1 MAFSLLIFLGAPLAL
16 AEGADISVDMI
27 VNILPKG
34 IRRVVDTLVNL
45 LIAVFA
51 CLCMRSLVTFIG
63 SNKGVTAVSMTWIKM
78 NWLYYAFFV
87 SFAFLAVVAVVKAVM
102 SALGKNECFDINAE
116 EKEPG
121 KKRRVGGGSGNMKTM
136 IVVILICMLLLFLL
150 KVPVYISM
158 ALTGCALMVA
168 TSGMKWSILTQ
179 YLYTG
184 TNSFTL
190 LAIPLFLL
198 AAKLM
203 NTGGITKKLFAF
215 CMKVVGWL
223 PGGLGHVNILSSVIF
238 AGMSGTA
245 VSDAG
250 GLGAI
255 EIKAMNE
262 HGFDNDF
269 SCCVTAASSTMG
281 PIIPPSIPLVVYATV
296 SGASVGALF
305 MAGIVPGIVMALLM
319 MVVVT
324 IYAIKRH
331 YPRTKFPTFHEFG
344 HALKEGFLP
353 LMAPIILLVGIYG
366 GVFTPTESAAIVV
379 LYSLFLDVVVYRE
392 LSFKKFIAI
401 LKETVRDSL
410 TIALIIAGATFF
422 GYVATR
428 AKIPQ
433 MILTSMTSVVS
444 SKVTLLLIINVFLLI
459 VGCFLETA
467 SAITIVV
474 PLILPL
480 LTAYNIN
487 LTQFGIIMVLNLM
500 IGLLTPPFGLVLFV
514 ISKIGH
520 ISIGRF
526 SKALVPWLGA
536 LLAAL
541 LLVTFIPQLSLWFPT
556 MLGMSV

>member
-1 MAFSLLIFLGAPLAL
+1 MSTNTIVIILL
-16 AEGADISVDMI
+16 V
-27 VNILPKG
+27 
-34 IRRVVDTLVNL
+34 
-45 LIAVFA
+45 
-51 CLCMRSLVTFIG
+51 
-63 SNKGVTAVSMTWIKM
+63 
-78 NWLYYAFFV
+78 
-87 SFAFLAVVAVVKAVM
+87 
-102 SALGKNECFDINAE
+102 
-116 EKEPG
+116 
-121 KKRRVGGGSGNMKTM
+121 
-136 IVVILICMLLLFLL
+136 CMLVMFML
-150 KVPVYISM
+150 KIPVYISM
-158 ALTGCALMVA
+158 ALTGCALMFV
-168 TSGMKWSILTQ
+168 TSGMKWSILSQ

-184 TNSFTL
+184 VNSFTL
-190 LAIPLFLL
+190 LSIPLFLL

-203 NTGGITKKLFAF
+203 NTGSITKKLFAF

-223 PGGLGHVNILSSVIF
+223 PGGLGHVNVLCSVVF

-245 VSDAG
+245 VYDAG
-250 GLGAI
+250 GLGSI

-262 HGFDNDF
+262 NGFDNDF
-269 SCCVTAASSTMG
+269 SCCVTAASSTLG

-305 MAGIVPGIVMALLM
+305 MAGIIPGVVMALLM
-319 MVVVT
+319 MAVVT
-324 IYAIKRH
+324 IYAIIRH
-331 YPRTKFPTFHEFG
+331 YPRTKFPSGSEFL

-379 LYSLFLDVVVYRE
+379 CYSLFLEIVIYKE
-392 LSFKKFIAI
+392 LTFKKFIMV
-401 LKETVRDSL
+401 LKETVRDSI

-433 MILTSMTSVVS
+433 MILTGMTSIVS
-444 SKVTLLLIINVFLLI
+444 NKFMLLIIINIFLLI
-459 VGCFLETA
+459 IGCFLETA

-474 PLILPL
+474 PLIMPL
-480 LTAYNIN
+480 LKAYQIN

-514 ISKIGH
+514 ISKIGN

-526 SKALVPWLGA
+526 SKALVPWLIA

-541 LLVTFIPQLSLWFPT
+541 LLVTFIPQLSLSLPIA
-556 MLGMSV
+556 LGMSV

>member
-1 MAFSLLIFLGAPLAL
+1 MSTNTIVIILL
-16 AEGADISVDMI
+16 V
-27 VNILPKG
+27 
-34 IRRVVDTLVNL
+34 
-45 LIAVFA
+45 
-51 CLCMRSLVTFIG
+51 
-63 SNKGVTAVSMTWIKM
+63 
-78 NWLYYAFFV
+78 
-87 SFAFLAVVAVVKAVM
+87 
-102 SALGKNECFDINAE
+102 
-116 EKEPG
+116 
-121 KKRRVGGGSGNMKTM
+121 
-136 IVVILICMLLLFLL
+136 CMLVMFML
-150 KVPVYISM
+150 KIPVYISM
-158 ALTGCALMVA
+158 ALTGCALMFV
-168 TSGMKWSILTQ
+168 TSGMKWSILSQ

-184 TNSFTL
+184 VNSFTL
-190 LAIPLFLL
+190 LSIPLFLL

-203 NTGGITKKLFAF
+203 NTGSITKKLFAF

-223 PGGLGHVNILSSVIF
+223 PGGLGHVNVLCSVVF

-250 GLGAI
+250 GLGSI

-262 HGFDNDF
+262 NGFDNDF
-269 SCCVTAASSTMG
+269 SCCVTAASSTLG

-305 MAGIVPGIVMALLM
+305 MAGIIPGVVMALLM
-319 MVVVT
+319 MAVVT
-324 IYAIKRH
+324 IYAIIRH
-331 YPRTKFPTFHEFG
+331 YPRTKFPSGSEFL

-379 LYSLFLDVVVYRE
+379 CYSLFLEIVIYKE
-392 LSFKKFIAI
+392 LTLKKFIMV
-401 LKETVRDSL
+401 LKETVRDSI

-433 MILTSMTSVVS
+433 MILTGMTSIVS
-444 SKVTLLLIINVFLLI
+444 NKFMLLIIINIFLLI
-459 VGCFLETA
+459 IGCFLETA

-474 PLILPL
+474 PLIMPL
-480 LTAYNIN
+480 LKAYQIN

-514 ISKIGH
+514 ISKIGN

-526 SKALVPWLGA
+526 SKALVPWLIA

-541 LLVTFIPQLSLWFPT
+541 LLVTFIPQLSLSLPIA
-556 MLGMSV
+556 LGMSV

>member
-1 MAFSLLIFLGAPLAL
+1 MVS
-16 AEGADISVDMI
+16 
-27 VNILPKG
+27 
-34 IRRVVDTLVNL
+34 
-45 LIAVFA
+45 AV
-51 CLCMRSLVTFIG
+51 LFI
-63 SNKGVTAVSMTWIKM
+63 T
-78 NWLYYAFFV
+78 FFV
-87 SFAFLAVVAVVKAVM
+87 LLVLNVPISICLGLS
-102 SALGKNECFDINAE
+102 SAAAILY
-116 EKEPG
+116 
-121 KKRRVGGGSGNMKTM
+121 SGT
-136 IVVILICMLLLFLL
+136 
-150 KVPVYISM
+150 S
-158 ALTGCALMVA
+158 LTIVA
-168 TSGMKWSILTQ
+168 TNIYSGISKFL
-179 YLYTG
+179 
-184 TNSFTL
+184 L
-190 LAIPLFLL
+190 LAIPFFVLSGNIM
-198 AAKLM
+198 AKAGISTRLIRFVD
-203 NTGGITKKLFAF
+203 TCVGHRKGGIANVCIIVACFFGA
-215 CMKVVGWL
+215 
-223 PGGLGHVNILSSVIF
+223 I
-238 AGMSGTA
+238 SGSGPATVA
-245 VSDAG
+245 A
-250 GLGAI
+250 LGAVLI
-255 EIKAMNE
+255 PAMVE
-262 HGFDNDF
+262 RGGFSAPF
-269 SCCVTAASSTMG
+269 STALMATASS
-281 PIIPPSIPLVVYATV
+281 IAIVIPPSIAFVVYASITGV
-296 SGASVGALF
+296 SIGDMF

-392 LSFKKFIAI
+392 LSLKKFIAI

-526 SKALVPWLGA
+526 SRALVPWLGA

>member
-1 MAFSLLIFLGAPLAL
+1 MKLI
-16 AEGADISVDMI
+16 II
-27 VNILPKG
+27 
-34 IRRVVDTLVNL
+34 
-45 LIAVFA
+45 
-51 CLCMRSLVTFIG
+51 
-63 SNKGVTAVSMTWIKM
+63 
-78 NWLYYAFFV
+78 
-87 SFAFLAVVAVVKAVM
+87 
-102 SALGKNECFDINAE
+102 
-116 EKEPG
+116 
-121 KKRRVGGGSGNMKTM
+121 
-136 IVVILICMLLLFLL
+136 VILISMLALFLL

-158 ALTGCALMVA
+158 ALTGCALMMA
-168 TSGMKWSILTQ
+168 TTGMKWSILSQ

-203 NTGGITKKLFAF
+203 NTGGITRKLFAF

-255 EIKAMNE
+255 EIRAMNE
-262 HGFDNDF
+262 NGFDNDF
-269 SCCVTAASSTMG
+269 SCCVTAASSTLG

-305 MAGIVPGIVMALLM
+305 MAGIIPGIVMAFIM

-324 IYAIKRH
+324 IYAVKRH
-331 YPRTKFPTFHEFG
+331 YPRTKVPTAGEFF

-353 LMAPIILLVGIYG
+353 LMAPFILLVGIYG

-379 LYSLFLDVVVYRE
+379 LYSLVLDVFIYRE
-392 LSFKKFIAI
+392 LTMKKFIAI

-433 MILTSMTSVVS
+433 MILASMTSIVS
-444 SKVTLLLIINVFLLI
+444 NKFTLLIIINVFLLI
-459 VGCFLETA
+459 IGCFLETA

-480 LTAYNIN
+480 LAAYDIN
-487 LTQFGIIMVLNLM
+487 LTQFGIVMVLNLM

-514 ISKIGH
+514 ISKIGN

-541 LLVTFIPQLSLWFPT
+541 LLVTFIPRLSLWFPT
-556 MLGMSV
+556 LLGMSV

>member
-1 MAFSLLIFLGAPLAL
+1 MKLI
-16 AEGADISVDMI
+16 II
-27 VNILPKG
+27 
-34 IRRVVDTLVNL
+34 
-45 LIAVFA
+45 
-51 CLCMRSLVTFIG
+51 
-63 SNKGVTAVSMTWIKM
+63 
-78 NWLYYAFFV
+78 
-87 SFAFLAVVAVVKAVM
+87 
-102 SALGKNECFDINAE
+102 
-116 EKEPG
+116 
-121 KKRRVGGGSGNMKTM
+121 
-136 IVVILICMLLLFLL
+136 VILICMLALFLL

-158 ALTGCALMVA
+158 ALTGCALMMA
-168 TSGMKWSILTQ
+168 TTGMKWSILSQ

-203 NTGGITKKLFAF
+203 NTGGITRKLFAF

-255 EIKAMNE
+255 EIRAMNE
-262 HGFDNDF
+262 NGFDNDF
-269 SCCVTAASSTMG
+269 SCCVTAASSTLG

-305 MAGIVPGIVMALLM
+305 MAGIIPGIVMAFI

-324 IYAIKRH
+324 IYAVKRH
-331 YPRTKFPTFHEFG
+331 YPRTKFPTAGEFF

-353 LMAPIILLVGIYG
+353 LMAPFILLVGIYG

-379 LYSLFLDVVVYRE
+379 LYSLVLDVFIYRE
-392 LSFKKFIAI
+392 LTMKKFIAI

-433 MILTSMTSVVS
+433 MILASMTSIVS
-444 SKVTLLLIINVFLLI
+444 NKFTLLIIINVFLLI
-459 VGCFLETA
+459 IGCFLETA

-480 LTAYNIN
+480 LAAYDIN
-487 LTQFGIIMVLNLM
+487 LTQFGIVMVLNLM

-514 ISKIGH
+514 ISKIGN

-541 LLVTFIPQLSLWFPT
+541 LLVTFIPRLSLWFPT
-556 MLGMSV
+556 LLGMSV

>member
-1 MAFSLLIFLGAPLAL
+1 MKLLI
-16 AEGADISVDMI
+16 
-27 VNILPKG
+27 
-34 IRRVVDTLVNL
+34 
-45 LIAVFA
+45 LI
-51 CLCMRSLVTFIG
+51 
-63 SNKGVTAVSMTWIKM
+63 
-78 NWLYYAFFV
+78 
-87 SFAFLAVVAVVKAVM
+87 
-102 SALGKNECFDINAE
+102 
-116 EKEPG
+116 
-121 KKRRVGGGSGNMKTM
+121 
-136 IVVILICMLLLFLL
+136 ILICMLALFLL

-158 ALTGCALMVA
+158 ALTGCTLMMA
-168 TSGMKWSILTQ
+168 TSGMKWSILSQ
-179 YLYTG
+179 YLYAG

-190 LAIPLFLL
+190 LAIPLFLM

-203 NTGGITKKLFAF
+203 NTGGITRKLFAF

-255 EIKAMNE
+255 EIRAMNE

-269 SCCVTAASSTMG
+269 SCCVTAASSTLG

-305 MAGIVPGIVMALLM
+305 MAGIVPGLVMALIM
-319 MVVVT
+319 MAVVAV
-324 IYAIKRH
+324 YAVKRN
-331 YPRTKFPTFHEFG
+331 YPRTPFPTVREYF
-344 HALKEGFLP
+344 HALKEGFFP
-353 LMAPIILLVGIYG
+353 LMAPVILLVGIYG

-379 LYSLFLDVVVYRE
+379 LYSILLDILFYHE
-392 LSFKKFIAI
+392 LTLKKFISI
-401 LKETVRDSL
+401 LRETVRDSL

-433 MILTSMTSVVS
+433 MILTSMTGIVS
-444 SKVTLLLIINVFLLI
+444 NKFTLLIIINVFLLI

-480 LTAYNIN
+480 LTAYHIN
-487 LTQFGIIMVLNLM
+487 LTQFGIIMILNLM

-514 ISKIGH
+514 ISKIGN
-520 ISIGRF
+520 ISIGKF
-526 SKALVPWLGA
+526 SKALLPWLAA
-536 LLAAL
+536 LITAL

-556 MLGMSV
+556 LLGMSV

>member
-1 MAFSLLIFLGAPLAL
+1 MKLI
-16 AEGADISVDMI
+16 II
-27 VNILPKG
+27 
-34 IRRVVDTLVNL
+34 
-45 LIAVFA
+45 
-51 CLCMRSLVTFIG
+51 
-63 SNKGVTAVSMTWIKM
+63 
-78 NWLYYAFFV
+78 
-87 SFAFLAVVAVVKAVM
+87 
-102 SALGKNECFDINAE
+102 
-116 EKEPG
+116 
-121 KKRRVGGGSGNMKTM
+121 
-136 IVVILICMLLLFLL
+136 VILISMLALFLL
-150 KVPVYISM
+150 KVPVHISM
-158 ALTGCALMVA
+158 ALTGCALMMA
-168 TSGMKWSILTQ
+168 TTGMKWSILSQ

-203 NTGGITKKLFAF
+203 NTGGITRKLFAF

-255 EIKAMNE
+255 EIRAMNE
-262 HGFDNDF
+262 NRFDNDF
-269 SCCVTAASSTMG
+269 SCCVTAASSTLG

-305 MAGIVPGIVMALLM
+305 MAGIIPGIVMAFIM

-324 IYAIKRH
+324 IYAVKRH
-331 YPRTKFPTFHEFG
+331 YPRTKFPTAGEFF

-353 LMAPIILLVGIYG
+353 LMAPFILLVGIYG

-379 LYSLFLDVVVYRE
+379 LYSLVLDVFIYRE
-392 LSFKKFIAI
+392 LTMKKFIAI

-433 MILTSMTSVVS
+433 MILASMTSIVS
-444 SKVTLLLIINVFLLI
+444 NKFTLLIIINVFLLI
-459 VGCFLETA
+459 IGCFLETA

-480 LTAYNIN
+480 LAAYDIN
-487 LTQFGIIMVLNLM
+487 LTQFGIVMVLNLM

-514 ISKIGH
+514 ISKIGN

-541 LLVTFIPQLSLWFPT
+541 LLVTFIPRLSLWFPT
-556 MLGMSV
+556 LLGMSV

>member
-1 MAFSLLIFLGAPLAL
+1 M
-16 AEGADISVDMI
+16 
-27 VNILPKG
+27 
-34 IRRVVDTLVNL
+34 
-45 LIAVFA
+45 
-51 CLCMRSLVTFIG
+51 
-63 SNKGVTAVSMTWIKM
+63 KM
-78 NWLYYAFFV
+78 V
-87 SFAFLAVVAVVKAVM
+87 
-102 SALGKNECFDINAE
+102 
-116 EKEPG
+116 
-121 KKRRVGGGSGNMKTM
+121 
-136 IVVILICMLLLFLL
+136 IVVLLICMLALFLL

-158 ALTGCALMVA
+158 ALTGCALMMA
-168 TSGMKWSILTQ
+168 TSGMKWSILSQ

-184 TNSFTL
+184 VNSFTL

-215 CMKVVGWL
+215 CMKMVGWM

-262 HGFDNDF
+262 NGFGNDF
-269 SCCVTAASSTMG
+269 SCCVTAASSTLG

-305 MAGIVPGIVMALLM
+305 MAGIVPGIVMALIM
-319 MVVVT
+319 MAVVT
-324 IYAIKRH
+324 VFAVKRH
-331 YPRTKFPTFHEFG
+331 YPRTPFPSVKDFF
-344 HALKEGFLP
+344 HALKEGILP

-379 LYSLFLDVVVYRE
+379 LYSLFLDVVIYRE
-392 LSFKKFIAI
+392 LTLKKFISL

-433 MILTSMTSVVS
+433 MILNAMTSVVT
-444 SKVTLLLIINVFLLI
+444 SKFMLLIIINIFLLI
-459 VGCFLETA
+459 IGCFLETA

-474 PLILPL
+474 PLVLPL
-480 LTAYNIN
+480 LAAYDIN
-487 LTQFGIIMVLNLM
+487 LTQFGIVMVLNLM

-514 ISKIGH
+514 ISKIGN

-526 SKALVPWLGA
+526 SKALVPWLAA

-541 LLVTFIPQLSLWFPT
+541 LLVTFIPALSLWFPT
-556 MLGMSV
+556 LLGMSV

>member
-1 MAFSLLIFLGAPLAL
+1 
-16 AEGADISVDMI
+16 
-27 VNILPKG
+27 
-34 IRRVVDTLVNL
+34 
-45 LIAVFA
+45 
-51 CLCMRSLVTFIG
+51 
-63 SNKGVTAVSMTWIKM
+63 
-78 NWLYYAFFV
+78 
-87 SFAFLAVVAVVKAVM
+87 
-102 SALGKNECFDINAE
+102 
-116 EKEPG
+116 
-121 KKRRVGGGSGNMKTM
+121 MKTM

-158 ALTGCALMVA
+158 ALTGCALMMA

-223 PGGLGHVNILSSVIF
+223 PGSVIF

-262 HGFDNDF
+262 NGFDNDF

-392 LSFKKFIAI
+392 LSLKKFIAI

-526 SKALVPWLGA
+526 SRALVPWLGA

>member
-1 MAFSLLIFLGAPLAL
+1 MF
-16 AEGADISVDMI
+16 
-27 VNILPKG
+27 
-34 IRRVVDTLVNL
+34 
-45 LIAVFA
+45 
-51 CLCMRSLVTFIG
+51 
-63 SNKGVTAVSMTWIKM
+63 
-78 NWLYYAFFV
+78 
-87 SFAFLAVVAVVKAVM
+87 
-102 SALGKNECFDINAE
+102 
-116 EKEPG
+116 
-121 KKRRVGGGSGNMKTM
+121 
-136 IVVILICMLLLFLL
+136 ML
-150 KVPVYISM
+150 KIPVYISM
-158 ALTGCALMVA
+158 ALTGCALMFV
-168 TSGMKWSILTQ
+168 TSGMKWSILSQ

-184 TNSFTL
+184 VNSFTL
-190 LAIPLFLL
+190 LSIPLFLL

-203 NTGGITKKLFAF
+203 NTGSITKKLFAF

-223 PGGLGHVNILSSVIF
+223 PGGLGHVNVLCSVVF

-250 GLGAI
+250 GLGSI

-262 HGFDNDF
+262 NGFDNDF
-269 SCCVTAASSTMG
+269 SCCVTAASSTLG

-305 MAGIVPGIVMALLM
+305 MAGIIPGVVMALLM
-319 MVVVT
+319 MAVVT
-324 IYAIKRH
+324 IYAIIRH
-331 YPRTKFPTFHEFG
+331 YPRTKFPSGSEFL

-366 GVFTPTESAAIVV
+366 GVFTPTESAAVV
-379 LYSLFLDVVVYRE
+379 VCYSLFLEIVIYKE
-392 LSFKKFIAI
+392 LTFKKFIMV
-401 LKETVRDSL
+401 LKETVRDSI

-433 MILTSMTSVVS
+433 MILTGMTSIVS
-444 SKVTLLLIINVFLLI
+444 NKFMLLIIINIFLLI
-459 VGCFLETA
+459 IGCFLETA

-474 PLILPL
+474 PLIMPL
-480 LTAYNIN
+480 LKAYQIN

-514 ISKIGH
+514 ISKIGN

-526 SKALVPWLGA
+526 SKALVPWLIA

-541 LLVTFIPQLSLWFPT
+541 LLVTFIPQLSLSLPIA
-556 MLGMSV
+556 LGMSV

>member
-1 MAFSLLIFLGAPLAL
+1 
-16 AEGADISVDMI
+16 
-27 VNILPKG
+27 
-34 IRRVVDTLVNL
+34 
-45 LIAVFA
+45 
-51 CLCMRSLVTFIG
+51 
-63 SNKGVTAVSMTWIKM
+63 
-78 NWLYYAFFV
+78 
-87 SFAFLAVVAVVKAVM
+87 
-102 SALGKNECFDINAE
+102 
-116 EKEPG
+116 
-121 KKRRVGGGSGNMKTM
+121 MKTM
-136 IVVILICMLLLFLL
+136 IVLILICMLLLFLL

-158 ALTGCALMVA
+158 ALTGCALMMA
-168 TSGMKWSILTQ
+168 TTGMKWSILTQ
-179 YLYTG
+179 YLYAG

-203 NTGGITKKLFAF
+203 NTGGITRRLFAF

-255 EIKAMNE
+255 EIRAMNE

-319 MVVVT
+319 MGVVT
-324 IYAIKRH
+324 IYAVRRH
-331 YPRTKFPTFHEFG
+331 YPRTAFPTVKEFFL
-344 HALKEGFLP
+344 ALKEGFLP
-353 LMAPIILLVGIYG
+353 LMAPAILLVGIYG

-379 LYSLFLDVVVYRE
+379 LYSLFLDVVVYKE
-392 LSFKKFIAI
+392 LTLKKFVSI
-401 LKETVRDSL
+401 LKETVRDAL

-433 MILTSMTSVVS
+433 MILASMTSLVS

-480 LTAYNIN
+480 LAAYDIN
-487 LTQFGIIMVLNLM
+487 LTQFGIVMVLNLM

-514 ISKIGH
+514 ISKIGK
-520 ISIGRF
+520 ISVGRF
-526 SKALVPWLGA
+526 SRALVPWLAA

>member
-1 MAFSLLIFLGAPLAL
+1 
-16 AEGADISVDMI
+16 MI
-27 VNILPKG
+27 VIIL
-34 IRRVVDTLVNL
+34 LV
-45 LIAVFA
+45 
-51 CLCMRSLVTFIG
+51 
-63 SNKGVTAVSMTWIKM
+63 
-78 NWLYYAFFV
+78 
-87 SFAFLAVVAVVKAVM
+87 
-102 SALGKNECFDINAE
+102 
-116 EKEPG
+116 
-121 KKRRVGGGSGNMKTM
+121 
-136 IVVILICMLLLFLL
+136 CMLVMFML
-150 KVPVYISM
+150 KIPVYISM
-158 ALTGCALMVA
+158 ALTGCALMFV
-168 TSGMKWSILTQ
+168 TSGMKWSILSQ

-184 TNSFTL
+184 VNSFTL
-190 LAIPLFLL
+190 LSIPLFLL

-203 NTGGITKKLFAF
+203 NTGSITKKLFAF

-223 PGGLGHVNILSSVIF
+223 PGGLGHVNVLCSVVF

-250 GLGAI
+250 GLGSI

-262 HGFDNDF
+262 NGFDNDF
-269 SCCVTAASSTMG
+269 SCCVTAASSTLG

-305 MAGIVPGIVMALLM
+305 MAGIIPGVVMALLM
-319 MVVVT
+319 MAVVT
-324 IYAIKRH
+324 IYAIIRH
-331 YPRTKFPTFHEFG
+331 YPRTKFPSGSEFL

-379 LYSLFLDVVVYRE
+379 CYSLFLEIVIYKE
-392 LSFKKFIAI
+392 LTFKKFIMV
-401 LKETVRDSL
+401 LKETVRDSI

-433 MILTSMTSVVS
+433 MILTGMTSIVS
-444 SKVTLLLIINVFLLI
+444 NKFMLLIIINIFLLI
-459 VGCFLETA
+459 IGCFLETA

-474 PLILPL
+474 PLIMPL
-480 LTAYNIN
+480 LKAYQIN

-514 ISKIGH
+514 ISKIGN

-526 SKALVPWLGA
+526 SKALVPWLIA

-541 LLVTFIPQLSLWFPT
+541 LLVTFIPQLSLSLPIA
-556 MLGMSV
+556 LGMSV

>member
-1 MAFSLLIFLGAPLAL
+1 MSTNTIVIILL
-16 AEGADISVDMI
+16 V
-27 VNILPKG
+27 
-34 IRRVVDTLVNL
+34 
-45 LIAVFA
+45 
-51 CLCMRSLVTFIG
+51 
-63 SNKGVTAVSMTWIKM
+63 
-78 NWLYYAFFV
+78 
-87 SFAFLAVVAVVKAVM
+87 
-102 SALGKNECFDINAE
+102 
-116 EKEPG
+116 
-121 KKRRVGGGSGNMKTM
+121 
-136 IVVILICMLLLFLL
+136 CMLVMFML
-150 KVPVYISM
+150 KIPVYISM
-158 ALTGCALMVA
+158 ALTGCALMFV
-168 TSGMKWSILTQ
+168 TSGMKWSILSQ

-184 TNSFTL
+184 VNSFTL
-190 LAIPLFLL
+190 LSIPLFLL

-203 NTGGITKKLFAF
+203 NTGSITKKLFAF

-223 PGGLGHVNILSSVIF
+223 PGSLGHVNVLCSVVF

-250 GLGAI
+250 GLGSI

-262 HGFDNDF
+262 NGFDNDF
-269 SCCVTAASSTMG
+269 SCCVTAASSTLG

-305 MAGIVPGIVMALLM
+305 MAGIIPGVVMALLM
-319 MVVVT
+319 MAVVT
-324 IYAIKRH
+324 IYAIIRH
-331 YPRTKFPTFHEFG
+331 YPRTKFPSGSEFL

-379 LYSLFLDVVVYRE
+379 CYSLFLEIVIYKE
-392 LSFKKFIAI
+392 LTFKKFIMV
-401 LKETVRDSL
+401 LKETVRDSI

-433 MILTSMTSVVS
+433 MILTGMTSIVS
-444 SKVTLLLIINVFLLI
+444 NKFMLLIIINIFLLI
-459 VGCFLETA
+459 IGCFLETA

-474 PLILPL
+474 PLIMPL
-480 LTAYNIN
+480 LKAYQIN

-514 ISKIGH
+514 ISKIGN

-526 SKALVPWLGA
+526 SKALVPWLIA

-541 LLVTFIPQLSLWFPT
+541 LLVTFIPQLSLSLPIA
-556 MLGMSV
+556 LGMSV

>member
-1 MAFSLLIFLGAPLAL
+1 
-16 AEGADISVDMI
+16 
-27 VNILPKG
+27 
-34 IRRVVDTLVNL
+34 
-45 LIAVFA
+45 
-51 CLCMRSLVTFIG
+51 
-63 SNKGVTAVSMTWIKM
+63 
-78 NWLYYAFFV
+78 
-87 SFAFLAVVAVVKAVM
+87 
-102 SALGKNECFDINAE
+102 
-116 EKEPG
+116 
-121 KKRRVGGGSGNMKTM
+121 MKTM

-255 EIKAMNE
+255 EIKAMN
-262 HGFDNDF
+262 
-269 SCCVTAASSTMG
+269 AASSTMG

>member
-1 MAFSLLIFLGAPLAL
+1 MKLI
-16 AEGADISVDMI
+16 II
-27 VNILPKG
+27 
-34 IRRVVDTLVNL
+34 
-45 LIAVFA
+45 
-51 CLCMRSLVTFIG
+51 
-63 SNKGVTAVSMTWIKM
+63 
-78 NWLYYAFFV
+78 
-87 SFAFLAVVAVVKAVM
+87 
-102 SALGKNECFDINAE
+102 
-116 EKEPG
+116 
-121 KKRRVGGGSGNMKTM
+121 
-136 IVVILICMLLLFLL
+136 VILICMLALFLL

-158 ALTGCALMVA
+158 ALTGCALMMA
-168 TSGMKWSILTQ
+168 TTGMKWSILSQ

-203 NTGGITKKLFAF
+203 NTGGITRKLFAF

-255 EIKAMNE
+255 EIRAMNE
-262 HGFDNDF
+262 NGFDNDF
-269 SCCVTAASSTMG
+269 SCCVTAASSTLG

-305 MAGIVPGIVMALLM
+305 MAGIIPGIVMAFIM

-324 IYAIKRH
+324 IYAVKRH
-331 YPRTKFPTFHEFG
+331 YPRTKFPTAGEFFH
-344 HALKEGFLP
+344 APKEGFLP
-353 LMAPIILLVGIYG
+353 LMAPFILLVGIYG

-379 LYSLFLDVVVYRE
+379 LYSLVLDVFIYRE
-392 LSFKKFIAI
+392 LTMKKFIAI

-433 MILTSMTSVVS
+433 MILASMTSIVS
-444 SKVTLLLIINVFLLI
+444 NKFTLLIIINVFLLI
-459 VGCFLETA
+459 IGCFLETA

-480 LTAYNIN
+480 LAAYDIN
-487 LTQFGIIMVLNLM
+487 LTQFGIVMVLNLM

-514 ISKIGH
+514 ISKIGN

-541 LLVTFIPQLSLWFPT
+541 LLVTFIPRLSLWFPT
-556 MLGMSV
+556 LLGMSV

>member
-1 MAFSLLIFLGAPLAL
+1 
-16 AEGADISVDMI
+16 MI
-27 VNILPKG
+27 
-34 IRRVVDTLVNL
+34 
-45 LIAVFA
+45 
-51 CLCMRSLVTFIG
+51 
-63 SNKGVTAVSMTWIKM
+63 
-78 NWLYYAFFV
+78 
-87 SFAFLAVVAVVKAVM
+87 
-102 SALGKNECFDINAE
+102 
-116 EKEPG
+116 
-121 KKRRVGGGSGNMKTM
+121 
-136 IVVILICMLLLFLL
+136 IVVLLICMLALFLL

-158 ALTGCALMVA
+158 ALTGCALMMA
-168 TSGMKWSILTQ
+168 TSGMKWSILSQ

-184 TNSFTL
+184 VNSFTL

-215 CMKVVGWL
+215 CMKVVGWM

-262 HGFDNDF
+262 NGFDNDF
-269 SCCVTAASSTMG
+269 SCCVTAASSTLG

-305 MAGIVPGIVMALLM
+305 MAGIVPGIVMALIM
-319 MVVVT
+319 MGVVT
-324 IYAIKRH
+324 LFAIKRH
-331 YPRTKFPTFHEFG
+331 YPRTPFPSVRDFC

-353 LMAPIILLVGIYG
+353 LMAPFILLVGIYG

-379 LYSLFLDVVVYRE
+379 LYSLFLDVVIYRE
-392 LSFKKFIAI
+392 LTLKKFISL

-433 MILTSMTSVVS
+433 MILTAMTSVVT
-444 SKVTLLLIINVFLLI
+444 SKFMLLIIINIFLLI

-480 LTAYNIN
+480 LAAYDIN
-487 LTQFGIIMVLNLM
+487 LTQFGIVMVLNLM

-514 ISKIGH
+514 ISKIGN
-520 ISIGRF
+520 ISIGKF
-526 SKALVPWLGA
+526 SKALVPWLAA

-541 LLVTFIPQLSLWFPT
+541 LLVTFVPALSLWFPT
-556 MLGMSV
+556 LLGMSV